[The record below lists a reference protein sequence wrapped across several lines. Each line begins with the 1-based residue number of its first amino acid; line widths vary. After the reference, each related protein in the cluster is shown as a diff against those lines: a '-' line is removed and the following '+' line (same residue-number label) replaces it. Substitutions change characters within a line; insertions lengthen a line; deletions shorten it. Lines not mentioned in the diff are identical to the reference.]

1 MRTLACLLALLAPLS
16 AAAQPSAARCLSDFL
31 SRDGDWQA
39 RSFDGR
45 TVDGDAFTPIT
56 SLFVRNGHVHA
67 AVWRSEPT
75 SARIKATGSV
85 VLLKLFYPDVL
96 PGIEDASAKRVQPY
110 SRSEHR
116 LVVSGRCKAP
126 DAFTIE
132 IPVEG
137 KTHTVGFVRVP
148 TSKAEFQEP
157 ANWDW

>member
-1 MRTLACLLALLAPLS
+1 MRTLVCLLGLLAPLS
-16 AAAQPSAARCLSDFL
+16 AASQPSAARCLSDFL

-39 RSFDGR
+39 RTFDGR
-45 TVDGDAFTPIT
+45 TVDGEAFTPIT

-75 SARIKATGSV
+75 SARIKSAGSV
-85 VLLKLFYPDVL
+85 LLLKFFYPDSL
-96 PGIEDASAKRVQPY
+96 PGIEDPVAKRLQPY
-110 SRSEHR
+110 AHSDHR

-126 DAFTIE
+126 DTFTIE
-132 IPVEG
+132 IPAEG
-137 KTHTVGFVRVP
+137 KTHVVGFVRVA